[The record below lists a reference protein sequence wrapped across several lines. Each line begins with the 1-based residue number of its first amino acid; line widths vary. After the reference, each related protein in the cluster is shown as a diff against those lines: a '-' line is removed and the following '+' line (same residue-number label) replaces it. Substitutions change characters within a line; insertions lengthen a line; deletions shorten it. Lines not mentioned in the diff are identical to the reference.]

1 MLVAEKTATAARLLV
16 NNGAWNAQLHLRT
29 RSDFAP
35 HLELRADLLG
45 ALAHAWHTPVSVPS
59 CVQVLRINPFSIV
72 PDTQPKKTV
81 AVCDVRFDLT
91 CLRVAE
97 RILQRLTRNSVNV
110 VAKNWAEVPRR
121 AFYRNAERRRTG
133 LPIVG
138 AGELLTQRGH
148 SVGQF
153 VGNRRRGTY
162 VLNCVA
168 ALYEGP
174 IGPIENLFE
183 SVLSFAGRKQIVYRL
198 EMDHQRL
205 KALQQRVVQFPGDA
219 RTFIDTRFHARVK
232 SLRDLMEAVPVQPP
246 EHQEEGGCA
255 CRLEPSG
262 LIIRRADGKIEGRA
276 GLVPHSAVIAGGDA
290 KAVIAWRKIVIERLP
305 FIANVLPVGIAAF
318 QLDAKTDLLR
328 RHQAESGVVDLEIA
342 NKRGQAQV
350 RRGLVGLAVGGDLLD
365 VYRRRKL
372 VDGNVTWIDDVDAV
386 EWQEP
391 QFSIGGLGD
400 ARSVF
405 AYRDCTEADAV
416 GTIECGALND
426 PLRIGRP
433 RIYLGPG

>member
-1 MLVAEKTATAARLLV
+1 MLAEKTATAARLLV

-45 ALAHAWHTPVSVPS
+45 ALAHAWQTPVSIPS
-59 CVQVLRINPFSIV
+59 RLQVLRVNPFSIV

-91 CLRVAE
+91 CLRVAK

-110 VAKNWAEVPRR
+110 VAKNWADFPRG

-153 VGNRRRGTY
+153 VGNSRRGTY
-162 VLNCVA
+162 VLNRVA
-168 ALYEGP
+168 SFYEGP

-183 SVLSFAGRKQIVYRL
+183 SFLPFAGRQQIVNRL

-205 KALQQRVVQFPGDA
+205 KTLQQRVVQFPGDA

-232 SLRDLMEAVPVQPP
+232 SLRDLMEPVPVERPKQY
-246 EHQEEGGCA
+246 EKSGHA
-255 CRLEPSG
+255 RHAEPGG
-262 LIIRRADGKIEGRA
+262 LIVRRGDGKIEGRA
-276 GLVPHSAVIAGGDA
+276 GLVPHTAVVAGHHA
-290 KAVIAWRKIVIERLP
+290 EAVAAWIEIGIECLP
-305 FIANVLPVGIAAF
+305 FIDDLLPVAIVAF
-318 QLDAKTDLLR
+318 QLVAKMDLLR
-328 RHQAESGVVDLEIA
+328 RDQAERGVFDLEIA
-342 NKRGQAQV
+342 NQRGQALD
-350 RRGLVGLAVGGDLLD
+350 RRSLVFLAVGGDLLD
-365 VYRRRKL
+365 VDRGREL
-372 VDGNVTWIDDVDAV
+372 VEGKVM
-386 EWQEP
+386 
-391 QFSIGGLGD
+391 
-400 ARSVF
+400 
-405 AYRDCTEADAV
+405 
-416 GTIECGALND
+416 
-426 PLRIGRP
+426 
-433 RIYLGPG
+433 